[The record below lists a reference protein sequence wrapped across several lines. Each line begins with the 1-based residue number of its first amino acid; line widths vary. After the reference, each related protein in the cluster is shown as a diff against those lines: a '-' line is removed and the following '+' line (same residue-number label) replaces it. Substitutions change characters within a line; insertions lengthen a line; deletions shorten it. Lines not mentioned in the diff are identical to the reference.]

1 MLVRSTDWK
10 IARSSPTQRKYFVCN
25 YCFAGARHDI
35 QGRLIETFHPD
46 RGVTKT
52 VYDKYDRVRFIQN
65 AAQRALGGNR
75 FSAKIYDDQGREIA
89 AVEVNGHPFDS
100 PDTEI
105 SPSNY
110 IPYNRTI
117 YGKPTEEVL
126 NSCGVAINTT
136 LLDY

>member
-1 MLVRSTDWK
+1 MVAASYWY
-10 IARSSPTQRKYFVCN
+10 KY
-25 YCFAGARHDI
+25 DI
-35 QGRLIETFHPD
+35 QGRLVETFHPD

-65 AAQRALGGNR
+65 AAQRALGENR

-117 YGKPTEEVL
+117 YGKPTKEVL
-126 NSCGVAINTT
+126 NSYGITINTT
-136 LLDY
+136 LLDYILDNMKNESWCDLIRG